1 MAKPIRPVYWKPRH
15 ATRSMQ
21 HRAWA
26 KRSLERERMLAAERG
41 PSLFTRLGAWL
52 RGRRQPS

>member
-1 MAKPIRPVYWKPRH
+1 MAAGKRRVPVYWKPRH

-26 KRSLERERMLAAERG
+26 KRSLARERELARLRG
-41 PSLFTRLGAWL
+41 PSLADRLKRWL
-52 RGRRQPS
+52 ERRR

>member
-1 MAKPIRPVYWKPRH
+1 MPVYWKPRH

-26 KRSLERERMLAAERG
+26 KRSAARERELAKLRG
-41 PSLFTRLGAWL
+41 PSLLTRLRGWL
-52 RGRRQPS
+52 ETRTRS